1 MKVTDFF
8 LDGQTLMLF
17 RAGHRKVLPT
27 LNSDML
33 FCKNYYLVKKTMSD
47 FFKEKK
53 RTDFLRKKA
62 TERSELGGH
71 DVGKKTCCARRRCL
85 RIPPEL
91 RLDLFISPHP
101 PSSSVSLSLL
111 FLVPSDL
118 FL

>member
-62 TERSELGGH
+62 TERSELSGH
-71 DVGKKTCCARRRCL
+71 DVGKKLVALVAAVSGFRLNCVLTFL
-85 RIPPEL
+85 FHHLLLLL
-91 RLDLFISPHP
+91 RLQFLCLF
-101 PSSSVSLSLL
+101 
-111 FLVPSDL
+111 F
-118 FL
+118 F